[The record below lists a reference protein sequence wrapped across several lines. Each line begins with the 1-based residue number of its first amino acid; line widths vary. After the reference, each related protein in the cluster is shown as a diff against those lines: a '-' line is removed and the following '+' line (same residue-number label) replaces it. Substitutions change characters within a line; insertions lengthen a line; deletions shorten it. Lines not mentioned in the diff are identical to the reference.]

1 MIAFAIHAI
10 GKRKAPFTPESASH
24 VYKTACL
31 SKLLYG
37 LEVYVCYRNCNNGNG
52 MFSCQSGKDNP
63 APPRELAKIGAAFL
77 WRLLLLPM
85 ESIYK
90 KVLLA
95 RYVYLTET
103 NDASILSPLWI
114 LLQTAKKM
122 TYMIV
127 RTSIDTGNYGL
138 V

>member
-1 MIAFAIHAI
+1 
-10 GKRKAPFTPESASH
+10 
-24 VYKTACL
+24 
-31 SKLLYG
+31 
-37 LEVYVCYRNCNNGNG
+37 

-114 LLQTAKKM
+114 LLQTAKK
-122 TYMIV
+122 YDLYDIV
-127 RTSIDTGNYGL
+127 RTSIDTGSYGL